1 MNVSLNIFWWFDLD
15 NKIYIRNIKTSGS
28 NISCNKDVK
37 LAFFESLESDLTLI
51 LSDVTVHDFDVFFNF
66 I

>member
-1 MNVSLNIFWWFDLD
+1 MNVSLNIFWWLNLD
-15 NKIYIRNIKTSGS
+15 NEIDIWNIETSGG
-28 NISCNKDVK
+28 NIGCNEDVK
-37 LAFFESLESDLTLI
+37 LAFFESLEGDFALI

>member
-1 MNVSLNIFWWFDLD
+1 VNVSLNIFWWLDLD
-15 NKIYIRNIKTSGS
+15 NKIYIRNIETSGG
-28 NISCNKDVK
+28 NIGRNKDVK
-37 LAFFESLESDLTLI
+37 LAFFKSLEGDFTLI